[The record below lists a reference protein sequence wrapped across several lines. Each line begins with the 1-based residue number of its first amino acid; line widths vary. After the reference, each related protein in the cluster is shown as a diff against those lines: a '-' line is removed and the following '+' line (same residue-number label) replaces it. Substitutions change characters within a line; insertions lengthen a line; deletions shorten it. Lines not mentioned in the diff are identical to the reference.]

1 MSNEQAEEK
10 IDVRFIRRDDL
21 PQDEFPGGKGEVFR
35 VFFTPEVH
43 AAIWKHGSENTSV
56 EICGVLV
63 GIWQRDDNGPFVRI
77 TESIRGEAAQSKFAE
92 VTFTHETWA
101 KINAQMDSTFLGLS
115 IVGWYHT
122 HPDFGVFL
130 SDRDTFIQEH
140 FFSGPG
146 QVAHVVDPIRKTE
159 GVFVWRAGKPTLTE
173 HFWVGNRI
181 LVGAASSEEGR
192 ATASGPATAAQGGA
206 TSQESASGSGSFLPP
221 PGRMLLYLCFFLI
234 GYMLSGLR
242 SRWERQMIEEG
253 AFSRLVMFKGI
264 RLGLGGQL
272 DLLEGDL
279 AEIARETD
287 RLQSDLAKAS
297 ARSEEISPSASLRPL
312 RIALSDAATR
322 VGQLRER
329 YGYTR
334 EEEELLLGVAKAR
347 ARDTER
353 ERRPA
358 NESNAAETP
367 PSRTLDDRKQEPETT
382 KSTAS
387 PNSAP

>member
-1 MSNEQAEEK
+1 MSDKPSEDR
-10 IDVRFIRRDDL
+10 IDVRFLRRDDL
-21 PQDEFPGGKGEVFR
+21 PQDQFPGGQGEVFR

-43 AAIWKHGSENTSV
+43 SAIWKHGSENTSV

-63 GIWQRDDNGPFVRI
+63 GIWQRDANGPFVRI

-101 KINAQMDSTFLGLS
+101 KINAQMDSKFLGLS

-159 GVFVWRAGKPTLTE
+159 GVFVWREGKPTLTE

-181 LVGAASSEEGR
+181 LVGTAANAEGR
-192 ATASGPATAAQGGA
+192 APASGMATGAPPAAKPQERSSD
-206 TSQESASGSGSFLPP
+206 TSSLFPPAS
-221 PGRMLLYLCFFLI
+221 RMLIYLCFFLI

-242 SRWERQMIEEG
+242 SQWDRQMIEEG
-253 AFSRLVMFKGI
+253 AFSRLVMFKGL
-264 RLGLGGQL
+264 RLGLGGHLEQL
-272 DLLEGDL
+272 QGDL
-279 AEIARETD
+279 AEISRQTD
-287 RLQSDLAKAS
+287 KLQADLAKAG
-297 ARSEEISPSASLRPL
+297 RRPEESPPSASLRPL
-312 RIALSDAATR
+312 RTALADAATR
-322 VGQLRER
+322 IDQIRER

-334 EEEELLLGVAKAR
+334 EEEALLLGIAR
-347 ARDTER
+347 SRAHSLDREKLPSTE
-353 ERRPA
+353 P
-358 NESNAAETP
+358 SSTETSS
-367 PSRTLDDRKQEPETT
+367 SRALDDTRKRPE
-382 KSTAS
+382 STNSTES
-387 PNSAP
+387 PKEK